1 MIWLKVRANKWNVW
15 HCYGIRDALNQ
26 QLQTQPFPYGV
37 RWGKQS
43 ELGLID
49 RPRWFGILYNVHIR
63 WSLLID
69 RATWFGISQ
78 SPSYFLCHHW
88 SSQSV
93 SQSDSPQVFREDTK
107 VHHPR
112 GFRHSKHHFSVQR
125 VCDKRLICP
134 TLTAVPQ
141 YFDIWKYSGKWF
153 FNFLCLDTSGVRQ
166 HIYNFSS
173 PKCWNCAQEIK
184 IYFPRCDSRHAC
196 MSHPVFAQ
204 TTTIGFWRRQ

>member
-1 MIWLKVRANKWNVW
+1 MECLTLLRQQRCAQPSIAKPTFSIWCEVRQAIWTWPDRSSQMVW
-15 HCYGIRDALNQ
+15 HIIQCSY
-26 QLQTQPFPYGV
+26 TM
-37 RWGKQS
+37 
-43 ELGLID
+43 
-49 RPRWFGILYNVHIR
+49 
-63 WSLLID
+63 
-69 RATWFGISQ
+69 IS
-78 SPSYFLCHHW
+78 SDW
-88 SSQSV
+88 SSHMVWHITVTLLLFVSPLEQSV
-93 SQSDSPQVFREDTK
+93 SFPIRLSSGVSWRHESAPSPGISASLNTIFRFNVFLI
-107 VHHPR
+107 
-112 GFRHSKHHFSVQR
+112 
-125 VCDKRLICP
+125 RLIRF